1 MEKLFGERIFTEKKV
16 ALFIFLSLITPFTLF
31 RRITKLKYTSLC
43 GLIAIAFVVAGSI
56 YRLAMAEITIEEN
69 TFYAKTISL
78 KWLRGLGTFIF
89 SFTCHQ
95 NLISVQNEMSDNRIG
110 NMKKLIV
117 SVVTISFV
125 LYSVFGLINYLM
137 YGHYLADN
145 VLKNYP
151 DDKLTDI
158 SLVLYILVMGFS
170 YPLQINPCR
179 IYLYNLFGLKSKKI
193 VENDFLHGF
202 VTLFIILA
210 GYLLTINGL
219 NLGDLYSLIGA
230 TASTL
235 ISLIMPPLFYF
246 YMDFPKNNGWTI
258 LSITLLIAGI
268 GIVLAT
274 LLDYILRY

>member
-1 MEKLFGERIFTEKKV
+1 M
-16 ALFIFLSLITPFTLF
+16 
-31 RRITKLKYTSLC
+31 
-43 GLIAIAFVVAGSI
+43 

-89 SFTCHQ
+89 SFACHQ

-193 VENDFLHGF
+193 VEND
-202 VTLFIILA
+202 
-210 GYLLTINGL
+210 
-219 NLGDLYSLIGA
+219 
-230 TASTL
+230 
-235 ISLIMPPLFYF
+235 
-246 YMDFPKNNGWTI
+246 
-258 LSITLLIAGI
+258 
-268 GIVLAT
+268 
-274 LLDYILRY
+274 